1 MSSGRPAEG
10 GRRWPRRAAGDG
22 FEKAMTTPR
31 GRRATLKDV
40 AGLAGTSVATA
51 SRVLSGAGQAADE
64 TRQRVLGAA
73 GVLNYQPNLQ
83 ARALRQQASRS
94 VGLIL
99 PSLGNAYYAALA
111 DSISQILAGRG
122 YHLLLSPTCD
132 DAQAESDTLRDM
144 VGQRVGGLMVV
155 PCSLDAETVA
165 YLREQDIPAVAMVR
179 RVPDDGVDTVIFED
193 YAGAYAATRYLV
205 SLGHRAIGYI
215 GGDLCYSS
223 NQARRLGFLAGMR
236 DVGVE
241 ADESLIRLG
250 VLQGTWGALAAL
262 DLLRRGSPPPTALFV
277 ASNILVPGVMRTLQ
291 SHRVSVP
298 GDISLVCFDDV
309 EWFSLTVPTITAVS
323 SSHARMAD
331 TAVALLL
338 NRIEKPD
345 QRQRPPVLLE
355 VGYELVLRNST
366 APPRATQG

>member
-1 MSSGRPAEG
+1 MESVNGQ
-10 GRRWPRRAAGDG
+10 
-22 FEKAMTTPR
+22 R

-51 SRVLSGAGQAADE
+51 SRVLSGAGQASAG
-64 TRQRVLGAA
+64 TRRRVTDAA
-73 GVLNYQPNLQ
+73 AALSYQPNLQ

-132 DAQAESDTLRDM
+132 DPQAESDTLRDM
-144 VGQRVGGLMVV
+144 VGQNVGGLMVV
-155 PCSLDAETVA
+155 PCALDAEAVA
-165 YLREQDIPAVAMVR
+165 HLREQDIPTVVMVR
-179 RVPDDGVDTVIFED
+179 RVPGDGVDTVIFED
-193 YAGAYAATRYLV
+193 FAGAHAAAKYLL

-236 DVGVE
+236 EYGVE
-241 ADESLIRLG
+241 ADESLTRMG
-250 VLQGTWGALAAL
+250 ALQSIWGALAAL
-262 DLLRRGSPPPTALFV
+262 DLLRSARPPTALFV
-277 ASNILVPGVMRTLQ
+277 ASNILMPGVMRTLQ
-291 SHRVSVP
+291 SQRVSVP
-298 GDISLVCFDDV
+298 DEVSLVCFDDV

-331 TAVALLL
+331 TAATLLL
-338 NRIEKPD
+338 DRMEKPD
-345 QRQRPPVLLE
+345 QRQRPAALLE
-355 VGYELVLRNST
+355 IGYELVLRNST
-366 APPRATQG
+366 AAPRR